1 LVNESVTEDKKD
13 TPPSSPSPPKSPS
26 KQPTF
31 KQLTMDQ
38 FLQKLPP
45 NSSVTEKSKP
55 EKIFQIDLKTNDNEE
70 TIPDIK
76 TDNTEEFRIPRRTKR
91 LSNTPHLSKSETDL
105 VKMANGT
112 TVETLKKPI
121 CK

>member
-1 LVNESVTEDKKD
+1 LVNESVTEEKKD
-13 TPPSSPSPPKSPS
+13 TPPSSPPPKSPS